1 VPPLLTLDDAIA
13 LALEFNPAL
22 AGSSWR
28 VGVAQ
33 GREIQAGKI
42 PNPEIDFRFAQL
54 GERRGEEDVSRR
66 RIFLRE
72 EFELGGK
79 RRRRVDLAQIESQL
93 ADWSYRDKRSEIA
106 TAVAMEFAAVLGA
119 QRSVELYGE
128 LVEYIEK
135 LHAAA
140 EQMVEMSSLG
150 RMEMQLI
157 VRRRG
162 LARID
167 LGSAEAQ
174 LAAARFGLAA
184 IWGSSPPE
192 FDTAIGDLEP
202 PGPIPSIDAVLE
214 MAKGS
219 PSAERWEAEVERSR
233 AELSL
238 SRSGGV
244 PDLEVGL
251 GYAWEDNSSP
261 PDYILDFQIDLPL
274 FNRNQGSIQA
284 ANSELQR
291 TEARREAAEA
301 VDARLIAQMYY
312 ELSERAARSSI
323 LGEEVIPAVRAA
335 VATSRL
341 AFEGQAQGLADVLD
355 SRRDLAKAE
364 MRRTEA
370 LVDYR
375 QTLAELEHLIGQ
387 PLVPQ

>member
-1 VPPLLTLDDAIA
+1 VPPLLTLDDAVA

-184 IWGSSPPE
+184 IWGSSPPD
-192 FDTAIGDLEP
+192 FDTAVGDLEP
-202 PGPIPSIDAVLE
+202 AGPIPSIDAVLE

-219 PSAERWEAEVERSR
+219 PSTERWEAEVERSR

-238 SRSGGV
+238 SRSGAV

-387 PLVPQ
+387 PLVPE